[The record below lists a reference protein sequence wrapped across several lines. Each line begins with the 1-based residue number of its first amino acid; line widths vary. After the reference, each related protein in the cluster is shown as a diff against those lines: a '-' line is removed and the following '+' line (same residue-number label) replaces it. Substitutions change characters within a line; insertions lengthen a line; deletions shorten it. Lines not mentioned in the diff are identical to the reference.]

1 MLNVDAPV
9 KRGSGWEV
17 TSILIMSALKKSD
30 ELVQMNQ
37 SPGGQISV
45 GIINRCDARA
55 EEIYLTIRPL
65 VYLIVKCRLM
75 KFYTFA
81 LNGFTSKY
89 LCVLCTRR
97 IKGITVSF

>member
-45 GIINRCDARA
+45 GIINRCDTRA

-65 VYLIVKCRLM
+65 VYITNLIVKCR
-75 KFYTFA
+75 
-81 LNGFTSKY
+81 
-89 LCVLCTRR
+89 
-97 IKGITVSF
+97 